1 MITFLTIIHVVVSVF
16 LILVVLLQQGKGQD
30 FAGAFGG
37 GGSQANVG
45 ARSGTTVLHKMTT
58 IAAVMFMLTSLSLT
72 ILISRPGIDSV
83 IAVMFMLTSLSLT
96 ILISRPGIDSVIPDD
111 AQIPITEPVPDAEET
126 PEGAPD
132 DGPDPEP

>member
-83 IAVMFMLTSLSLT
+83 I
-96 ILISRPGIDSVIPDD
+96 PDD